1 MTDIVIIGGGAA
13 GLAAAVTA
21 AREAPGATV
30 TVLERDARVGKKLL
44 VTGNGR
50 CNLTNRSGLQGRYA
64 GDEAFARAAFARFG
78 VDDTLAL
85 MEDLGV
91 NCVTLEEGKVYPRSL
106 QAGSVADQLRLAA
119 QEAGA
124 ALVTDQTVTRLAP
137 DQGGWQIVTQTG
149 TLSARRVLVATGG
162 KAGVGRYSG
171 PTGYDLLQ
179 ALGHTVTPLFPAI
192 VQLTT
197 ETAPIKPLTGIK
209 TQGVMTLRT
218 LTGTRREAGEILFTE
233 YGLSGPPVLQVSR
246 LLGPGGTGRATLDLL
261 PDLTEEAVAA
271 EIDRR
276 RNVFGNRPCED
287 LLLGFMNK
295 RLGQTVIKRAGI
307 EKLSRPVGT
316 LTGAETAA
324 IARTAKGFELAVTGT
339 RGFGAAQVTAGGVN
353 TEDFDPAT
361 MESKRAPGLYAAGE
375 VLNVTGDCGGF
386 NLQWAWT
393 SGVLAGRAMA
403 RGSAT

>member
-85 MEDLGV
+85 MEELGV
-91 NCVTLEEGKVYPRSL
+91 NCVMLEEGKVYPRSL

-137 DQGGWQIVTQTG
+137 DQGGWQITTQTG

-162 KAGVGRYSG
+162 KAGVGRYNG

-209 TQGVMTLRT
+209 TQGVVTLRT

-276 RNVFGNRPCED
+276 RAKFGKRPCED

-307 EKLSRPVGT
+307 EKLSRPAGT

-353 TEDFDPAT
+353 TDDFDPAT
-361 MESKRAPGLYAAGE
+361 MESKRAPGVYAAGE

-403 RGSAT
+403 RGLTT